1 MNGRWRVVV
10 GILSLS
16 LLAAA
21 GGVWLLGGSAPA
33 RAGTAADFADRSVSS
48 LTAFAQSSAALNLRL
63 VALEVLRQKE
73 GSTDDLAA
81 LVKGADVPLAVYA
94 ASALGRQGTE
104 DARSALR
111 DLVTESKAAT
121 EARKAAM
128 SALAV
133 HWKSESDLAWLAE
146 KTADHAALKAHC
158 TWLSSRVYG
167 K

>member
-1 MNGRWRVVV
+1 MRWKI
-10 GILSLS
+10 GIPCGAA
-16 LLAAA
+16 LLAA
-21 GGVWLLGGSAPA
+21 VIVLLLPLPREEV
-33 RAGTAADFADRSVSS
+33 RAGTASNFAERSVSS
-48 LTAFAQSSAALNLRL
+48 LTAYVQSSAALNLRL
-63 VALEVLRQKE
+63 VALEALRRKD

-94 ASALGRQGTE
+94 ASALGRQATE
-104 DARSALR
+104 DARSALK

-133 HWKSESDLAWLAE
+133 HFKSESDLAWLAE
-146 KTADHAALKAHC
+146 QTADHAALKAHC
-158 TWLSSRVYG
+158 TWLQSRVYG